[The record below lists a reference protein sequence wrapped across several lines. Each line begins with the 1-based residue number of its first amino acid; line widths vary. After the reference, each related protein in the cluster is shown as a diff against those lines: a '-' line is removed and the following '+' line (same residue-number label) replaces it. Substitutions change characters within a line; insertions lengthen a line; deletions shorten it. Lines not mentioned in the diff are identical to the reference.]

1 MGNKKLIVD
10 GGAADKQYLLRTS
23 DSVYDFYIIRAGEKN
38 TSVNEIMNIALV
50 QYKNKF
56 KKQLSKTKK

>member
-1 MGNKKLIVD
+1 MVD
-10 GGAADKQYLLRTS
+10 GGFADKQYLLRTS
-23 DSVYDFYIIRAGEKN
+23 DTVYDFYIVRAGEKN

-56 KKQLSKTKK
+56 KKSVNKPKK

>member
-10 GGAADKQYLLRTS
+10 GGVAHKQYLLRTS
-23 DSVYDFYIIRAGEKN
+23 DSVYDFYIVKAGEKD

-56 KKQLSKTKK
+56 KKSINKTKK

>member
-10 GGAADKQYLLRTS
+10 GEVADKQYPLRTS
-23 DSVYDFYIIRAGEKN
+23 DSVYDFYIVKAGEKN
-38 TSVNEIMNIALV
+38 TSVNEVMNIALV

-56 KKQLSKTKK
+56 KNKYKNKK